1 MADDPQPGSP
11 RSDPVDSKED
21 AETAATR
28 KELRHTAISEDATTD
43 PADQTGRTTPDDEQE
58 DDLKDRIS
66 SPKKKRA
73 RDQLDDVET
82 EELDAHSVAST
93 DSAKDRALRSEP
105 EKKRHRDE
113 VLDETTKVDAD
124 PERPPEKVEPAA
136 PKDEPKTDAL
146 DQATQKTTTLPVT
159 EKDKIT
165 SASGFANSGFAKLAS
180 SSASP
185 FGALGGGGA
194 KTSVFGG
201 SAATSSPFAS
211 ASSQKPA
218 APAPTPTL
226 NFGSAGESAAASPFA
241 SATPGA
247 NGFKS
252 VFGGGGGFGSAF
264 SGKPLT
270 SFAKPGA
277 SFKSEKPA
285 KPFGAPESDAEE
297 ESDDDDGDEEPESAA
312 DDKEAKED
320 SDKEDAK
327 ASEDKKKSKL
337 QRVAVDDGEAGEIT
351 VLAVRTKIYHLV
363 KEEGWKERGA
373 GMLKINVP
381 ESCVSFDDDGV
392 PIPGSFDAS
401 GLEDDEEAG
410 GGSKVVRLVMRQ
422 DSTHRMLLNTTVFPA
437 LDFQEKASLKAVGV
451 CFTAFEGEDAKPVT
465 VQAKMS
471 IANAKNFMGEISL
484 IQRELANA

>member
-1 MADDPQPGSP
+1 MADEPQSGSP

-21 AETAATR
+21 AETAAAR
-28 KELRHTAISEDATTD
+28 KELRHAAISENTV
-43 PADQTGRTTPDDEQE
+43 ADSVGQTGRTTPEDDQE

-73 RDQLDDVET
+73 RDQLDDVEA
-82 EELDAHSVAST
+82 EELDTHSVAST

-113 VLDETTKVDAD
+113 LADESVKTTAD
-124 PERPPEKVEPAA
+124 TEKGSDTVEDEATTEKVTADISDQTD
-136 PKDEPKTDAL
+136 PKLKRLPVSEKE
-146 DQATQKTTTLPVT
+146 KTTSS
-159 EKDKIT
+159 
-165 SASGFANSGFAKLAS
+165 SAFASSGFAKLAS

-185 FGALGGGGA
+185 FGALGGSGA
-194 KTSVFGG
+194 KKSVFGG
-201 SAATSSPFAS
+201 SA
-211 ASSQKPA
+211 
-218 APAPTPTL
+218 
-226 NFGSAGESAAASPFA
+226 AAASPFA
-241 SATPGA
+241 SASPQKPATPAATPTLSFGSAGEPAAASPFASAAPGA

-252 VFGGGGGFGSAF
+252 VFGGGGGFGSALA
-264 SGKPLT
+264 GNPLT

-285 KPFGAPESDAEE
+285 KPFGAPESDAEDE
-297 ESDDDDGDEEPESAA
+297 DGDEDGDEEPESAA

-327 ASEDKKKSKL
+327 VSEEKKKSKL

-351 VLAVRTKIYHLV
+351 VLAVRSKIYHLV

-401 GLEDDEEAG
+401 GLEDDEEAA
-410 GGSKVVRLVMRQ
+410 GGSKTVRLVMRQ
-422 DSTHRMLLNTTVFPA
+422 DSTHRILLNTIVFPA

-471 IANAKNFMGEISL
+471 IANAKNFMSEIGL
-484 IQRELANA
+484 IQRELASA